1 MLDSKPL
8 ISTSALNKLYFVS
21 FLHNSIAKKTCIY
34 YVFVKINTYF
44 IMHSLAIKYVFFN
57 S

>member
-21 FLHNSIAKKTCIY
+21 FLYNSIAKK
-34 YVFVKINTYF
+34 FVEFK
-44 IMHSLAIKYVFFN
+44 
-57 S
+57 